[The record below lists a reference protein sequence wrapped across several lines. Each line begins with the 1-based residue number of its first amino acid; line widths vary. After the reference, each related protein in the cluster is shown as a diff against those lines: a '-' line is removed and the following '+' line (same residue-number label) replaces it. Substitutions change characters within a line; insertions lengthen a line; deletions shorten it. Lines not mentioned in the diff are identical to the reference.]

1 MSAYA
6 LQFFPQVPSFKT
18 KNCSDSSGIE
28 SKSAKENGIESQPD
42 KTPTHG
48 RGNGKSDRWC
58 NPNDVLISIISAS
71 IDPIRLIQA
80 FANPA
85 KAVTNVRQKIVN
97 ISSSFT
103 GMNLTTPDSDEQW
116 GEYSDNDGSD
126 TECSTFDSS
135 DQDNSSSSSSSPQS
149 SPTMAQQEVDRSKPT
164 ITTSSAAASS
174 HDDAIQF
181 ELCIS
186 FNGRKYNATRHLPS
200 FIKLRN
206 DLMTELSNVKAS
218 RERRNKRQNYDTY
231 SLDKEYTFSEEDVVI
246 PELPIGAGKKSG
258 AMGEIEAMVGMV
270 GSGFRGLQA
279 TVGSYKP
286 QMESW
291 IQSVAALVPSSPTLA
306 NFLWEPLG
314 NGKKS
319 CEEGIRKKSSHSS
332 LKMSKSRSTS
342 KFSRGSLTNLD
353 SILEASDNEESEIS
367 EEICYQ
373 SNGFSKFR

>member
-6 LQFFPQVPSFKT
+6 LQFFPQVPSFKS
-18 KNCSDSSGIE
+18 KNGSDFSGKE
-28 SKSAKENGIESQPD
+28 SKSAKENGIKYQPY
-42 KTPTHG
+42 KIPSRG
-48 RGNGKSDRWC
+48 QGNGNSDRWC

-85 KAVTNVRQKIVN
+85 KAVTNVRQKIVSM
-97 ISSSFT
+97 SSSFT

-116 GEYSDNDGSD
+116 GEYCDNDGSD

-135 DQDNSSSSSSSPQS
+135 DRDNSSSSASTPQS
-149 SPTMAQQEVDRSKPT
+149 SPTRAQQELDRSKST
-164 ITTSSAAASS
+164 TTTSSAAASS

-206 DLMTELSNVKAS
+206 DLMTELSNIKAS

-231 SLDKEYTFSEEDVVI
+231 SLNKEYTFSEEDVVI
-246 PELPIGAGKKSG
+246 PELPIGSGKKSG
-258 AMGEIEAMVGMV
+258 PMGELEAMVGMV

-319 CEEGIRKKSSHSS
+319 CEESIRKKPSHSS
-332 LKMSKSRSTS
+332 LQMSKSRSTS

-367 EEICYQ
+367 DNVCYD
-373 SNGFSKFR
+373 SNGFGKFR

>member
-6 LQFFPQVPSFKT
+6 LQFFPQVPSFKN
-18 KNCSDSSGIE
+18 KNGTDSIGKE
-28 SKSAKENGIESQPD
+28 SKSSGENSTESHPD
-42 KTPTHG
+42 KIPTRSQG
-48 RGNGKSDRWC
+48 YGNSDRWC

-80 FANPA
+80 A
-85 KAVTNVRQKIVN
+85 TNVRQKIVN
-97 ISSSFT
+97 MSSSFT
-103 GMNLTTPDSDEQW
+103 GMNLTTADSDEQW
-116 GEYSDNDGSD
+116 GEYCDNDGSD

-135 DQDNSSSSSSSPQS
+135 DQDDSSSSTSSPKG
-149 SPTMAQQEVDRSKPT
+149 SPTMAQQEVDRSKPIVT
-164 ITTSSAAASS
+164 ASSAIASS

-206 DLMTELSNVKAS
+206 DLMAELSNIKAS

-231 SLDKEYTFSEEDVVI
+231 SLDKEYSFSEEDVVI

-258 AMGEIEAMVGMV
+258 ARGELEAMVGMV

-291 IQSVAALVPSSPTLA
+291 IQAVAALVPSSPTLA

-314 NGKKS
+314 NGKKN
-319 CEEGIRKKSSHSS
+319 CEESMRTEKSHGS

-353 SILEASDNEESEIS
+353 SILEASDNEEL
-367 EEICYQ
+367 
-373 SNGFSKFR
+373 